1 MTSSP
6 IQPGTNYTVQ
16 QNDNLTTI
24 AQRAYGN
31 GNLWPKIYD
40 YPPNKQVIGNDPNHI
55 LPGEVLYI
63 PQLNTGSPI
72 QPGTNYTVQQND
84 NLTTIAQRAY
94 GDGNLWP
101 KIYNYPANKQVIGND
116 PNYILPGEVLYIPL
130 PITTCTVTAVNGLRV
145 RAAPNTQSAIIAT
158 YPSGTVLNFVE
169 VVNGENVNGN
179 PNWGHSEQGHYFWLG
194 GTDHP
199 NG

>member
-1 MTSSP
+1 MRTLRLSREDILLVLAHS
-6 IQPGTNYTVQ
+6 
-16 QNDNLTTI
+16 L
-24 AQRAYGN
+24 AQTQS
-31 GNLWPKIYD
+31 IYD
-40 YPPNKQVIGNDPNHI
+40 YEKEDRM
-55 LPGEVLYI
+55 
-63 PQLNTGSPI
+63 TSSPI

-130 PITTCTVTAVNGLRV
+130 PITTCTVTAANGLRV

-169 VVNGENVNGN
+169 VVSGENVNGN